1 MAKYK
6 SEVGKILSAAA
17 RKAKERL
24 RKAKELKESKELKKL
39 KKPKTESTLGRR
51 GQASGRRSEDIV
63 SDVARSDRIRAKLG
77 LPPISRTRPGG
88 PERTIQESKGMKKP
102 SVGVVEGTKPTET
115 YATSKLVDRKT
126 LKLKKD
132 PKHTERV
139 RRDRKI
145 HEDTKKKLKEFK
157 KLGKPDERSGVER
170 RKPPRPQHEAK
181 LKKKKKK
188 PQESQSPHGE
198 VKTMSASEYR
208 KLTEKKKGFE

>member
-24 RKAKELKESKELKKL
+24 KESKELKKL
-39 KKPKTESTLGRR
+39 KKPKTESTLGKR
-51 GQASGRRSEDIV
+51 GPASGRRSEDIV

-102 SVGVVEGTKPTET
+102 SVGVVKGTKPTET

-132 PKHTERV
+132 PRYTERV

-145 HEDTKKKLKEFK
+145 YEDTKKKLKKFK

-181 LKKKKKK
+181 LKKKKK

>member
-17 RKAKERL
+17 RKAQERL

-102 SVGVVEGTKPTET
+102 SVGVVKGTKPTET
-115 YATSKLVDRKT
+115 YTTRKLDPET
-126 LKLKKD
+126 LELKKD
-132 PKHTERV
+132 PRYTERV

-145 HEDTKKKLKEFK
+145 YEDTKKKLKKFK

-170 RKPPRPQHEAK
+170 RKPPRPQYEAK
-181 LKKKKKK
+181 IKKKKK

-208 KLTEKKKGFE
+208 KLTEKKKGYE